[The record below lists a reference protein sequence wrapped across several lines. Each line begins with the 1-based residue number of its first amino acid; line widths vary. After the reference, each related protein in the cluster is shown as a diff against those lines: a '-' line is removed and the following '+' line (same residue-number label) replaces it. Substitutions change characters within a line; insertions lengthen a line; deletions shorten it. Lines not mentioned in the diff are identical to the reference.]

1 MKKHLN
7 QGTLSISESVI
18 EFILEVAVKE
28 TEGVELIKAPVKQT
42 LKKMVGRGR
51 KSAYHY
57 EGVEDCGLSLR
68 VEVAI
73 SFGEVI
79 PFICFMLQERIKQD
93 IEKMTGLYV
102 DEINIVVA
110 GLRLQGDLPEE

>member
-18 EFILEVAVKE
+18 DVILEVAVQE
-28 TEGVELIKAPVKQT
+28 TEGVELIKAPVKHT
-42 LKKMVGRGR
+42 LKKMVARRR
-51 KSAYHY
+51 KAARY
-57 EGVEDCGLSLR
+57 EGFEDSGLSLR

-79 PFICFMLQERIKQD
+79 PFTCFMLQERIKQD

-102 DEINIVVA
+102 EEINIVVT
-110 GLRLQGDLPEE
+110 GLLLPGEQPEE